1 MALTSYESCE
11 DIRNLE
17 SSSDMREGNNLM
29 GKGLQYGV
37 TINLYVFHA
46 FMVDMI
52 DNSSDGTSVVNML
65 VCRLN
70 KKKNQVLWEDHK
82 AKWS

>member
-1 MALTSYESCE
+1 
-11 DIRNLE
+11 
-17 SSSDMREGNNLM
+17 
-29 GKGLQYGV
+29 
-37 TINLYVFHA
+37 
-46 FMVDMI
+46 MI

-70 KKKNQVLWEDHK
+70 KKKKNQVLWEDHK

>member
-1 MALTSYESCE
+1 MALTSYESYE

-29 GKGLQYGV
+29 GKGLLYGV

-46 FMVDMI
+46 FMVGMI

-70 KKKNQVLWEDHK
+70 KKKNQVL
-82 AKWS
+82 